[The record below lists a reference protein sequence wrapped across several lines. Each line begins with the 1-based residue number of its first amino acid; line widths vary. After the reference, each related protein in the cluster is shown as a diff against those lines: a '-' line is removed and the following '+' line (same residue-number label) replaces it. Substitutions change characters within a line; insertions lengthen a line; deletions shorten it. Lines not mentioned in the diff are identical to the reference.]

1 MAWSQGVSMQ
11 LRIAHTT
18 GFEYDGK
25 ANTSFNE
32 ARLTPQ
38 TLPGQIVVHS
48 RVEVSPTPW
57 AYTYKDYWGSQ
68 VTAFEVLDSHQSLT
82 VTASATVH
90 TSRSPVGEPV
100 MTWEGL
106 RSRSVAD
113 VHTEFLAMPER
124 VAPPEDLSV
133 LAGDIAESSATPSEA
148 AREVCALVYRDVKYV
163 SGSTTVDAFAAHA
176 WAEKTG
182 VCQDMAHI
190 VIGVLRSIGIPTR
203 YVSGYLHPR
212 GDPVVGEAV
221 SGESHAWVEWWD
233 EGWHG
238 FDPTNDT
245 EPGDRHVIV
254 ATGRDYNDVKPLSG
268 IFSGSGTSRMFVD
281 VQVTRLQ

>member
-1 MAWSQGVSMQ
+1 MQ

-32 ARLTPQ
+32 ARLTPL

-68 VTAFEVLDSHQSLT
+68 VTAFEVLDPHTSLT

-90 TSRSPVGEPV
+90 TDRAPVGDPV
-100 MTWEGL
+100 MSWEEM
-106 RSRSVAD
+106 RSEAVAD
-113 VHTEFLAMPER
+113 VHTEYLILPER
-124 VAPPEDLSV
+124 VAPTADLV
-133 LAGDIAESSATPSEA
+133 TAAKDIAVASATPSEA
-148 AREVCALVYRDVKYV
+148 AREVCSLVYKEVKYV
-163 SGSTTVDAFAAHA
+163 SGSTSVDAFAAHA
-176 WAEKTG
+176 WKERTG

-190 VIGVLRSIGIPTR
+190 VVGALRAIDIPTR
-203 YVSGYLHPR
+203 YVSGYLHPKT
-212 GDPVVGEAV
+212 DPVVGDTAK
-221 SGESHAWVEWWD
+221 GESHAWVEWWD
-233 EGWHG
+233 DGWRG

-245 EPGDRHVIV
+245 EPGDRHVIT

>member
-1 MAWSQGVSMQ
+1 MSMQ

-32 ARLTPQ
+32 ARLTPL

-57 AYTYKDYWGSQ
+57 AYTYRDYWGSQ
-68 VTAFEVLDSHQSLT
+68 VTAFEVLDPHTSLT

-90 TSRSPVGEPV
+90 TDRSPAGEPV
-100 MTWEGL
+100 MSWQEM
-106 RSRSVAD
+106 RSAEVAD
-113 VHTEFLAMPER
+113 VHTEYLTLPER
-124 VAPPEDLSV
+124 VVPTEDLV
-133 LAGDIAESSATPSEA
+133 AVAKEIAAASATPSEA
-148 AREVCALVYRDVKYV
+148 ARAICALVYSEVKYV
-163 SGSTTVDAFAAHA
+163 SGSTTVDAFGAHA
-176 WAEKTG
+176 WAERSG

-190 VIGVLRSIGIPTR
+190 VIGALRTVGIPTR
-203 YVSGYLHPR
+203 YVSGYLHPKV
-212 GDPVVGEAV
+212 DPVVGESAK
-221 SGESHAWVEWWD
+221 GESHAWVEWWD
-233 EGWHG
+233 DGWRG

>member
-1 MAWSQGVSMQ
+1 MSMQ

-32 ARLTPQ
+32 ARLTPL

-57 AYTYKDYWGSQ
+57 VYTYRDYWGAQ
-68 VTAFEVLDSHQSLT
+68 VTAFEVLDMHQSLT

-90 TSRSPVGEPV
+90 TDRALVGPSQMSWEEIRSAE
-100 MTWEGL
+100 
-106 RSRSVAD
+106 VAD
-113 VHTEFLAMPER
+113 LHTEFLILPER
-124 VAPPEDLSV
+124 VQPVDDLV
-133 LAGDIAESSATPSEA
+133 ALAQEIAAGSATPSEA
-148 AREVCALVYRDVKYV
+148 AREICALVYKEVKYV
-163 SGSTTVDAFAAHA
+163 SGSTTVDAFAAHS
-176 WAEKTG
+176 WTERSG

-190 VIGVLRSIGIPTR
+190 VIGALRSVGIPAR
-203 YVSGYLHPR
+203 YVSGYLHPKK
-212 GDPVVGEAV
+212 DPEIGVPAK
-221 SGESHAWVEWWD
+221 GESHAWVEWWD
-233 EGWHG
+233 DGWRG

-254 ATGRDYNDVKPLSG
+254 ATGRDYNDVKPLAG
-268 IFSGSGTSRMFVD
+268 VFSGTGTSRMFVD
-281 VQVTRLQ
+281 VQVTRLL

>member
-1 MAWSQGVSMQ
+1 MSMQ

-32 ARLTPQ
+32 ARLTPV
-38 TLPGQIVVHS
+38 TLPGQIVAHS

-68 VTAFEVLDSHQSLT
+68 VTAFEVLDPHTSLT
-82 VTASATVH
+82 VTSSATVH
-90 TSRSPVGEPV
+90 TSRFPAGEPV
-100 MTWEGL
+100 MSWEDVCTDAIADVFTEYLAQPARVASPDGL
-106 RSRSVAD
+106 R
-113 VHTEFLAMPER
+113 
-124 VAPPEDLSV
+124 V
-133 LAGDIAESSATPSEA
+133 LAGAIAESSATPTMA
-148 AREVCALVYRDVKYV
+148 AREICALVHREVKYV
-163 SGSTTVDAFAAHA
+163 SGSTTVDAFAAHS
-176 WAEKTG
+176 WVERSG

-190 VIGVLRSIGIPTR
+190 VIGALRSIGIPTR

-212 GDPVVGEAV
+212 TEPVVGEPI

-233 EGWHG
+233 EGWRG
-238 FDPTNDT
+238 YDPTNDT

>member
-1 MAWSQGVSMQ
+1 MSMQ

-18 GFEYDGK
+18 GFEYTGK

-32 ARLTPQ
+32 ARLTPL

-68 VTAFEVLDSHQSLT
+68 VTAFEVLDPHQSLT

-90 TSRSPVGEPV
+90 TDRTPAGDPLMSWDDMRQDA
-100 MTWEGL
+100 L
-106 RSRSVAD
+106 AD
-113 VHTEFLAMPER
+113 LHTESLALPER
-124 VAPPEDLSV
+124 VAPPQDLV
-133 LAGDIAESSATPSEA
+133 ALARDIAGSSASPTEA
-148 AREVCALVYRDVKYV
+148 AREVCALVYREVKYV
-163 SGSTTVDAFAAHA
+163 SGSTTVDAIAAHP
-176 WAEKTG
+176 WAERSG
-182 VCQDMAHI
+182 VCQDIAHI
-190 VIGVLRSIGIPTR
+190 VIGALRSIGIPTR
-203 YVSGYLHPR
+203 YVSGYLHPKA
-212 GDPVVGEAV
+212 DPIVGESAK
-221 SGESHAWVEWWD
+221 GESHAWVEWWD
-233 EGWHG
+233 DGWRG

-281 VQVTRLQ
+281 VEVTRLL

>member
-1 MAWSQGVSMQ
+1 MQ
-11 LRIAHTT
+11 LRIQHTT

-38 TLPGQIVVHS
+38 TLPGQIVIHS

-57 AYTYKDYWGSQ
+57 AYTYRDYWGSQ
-68 VTAFEVLDSHQSLT
+68 VTAFEVLDPHQSLT
-82 VTASATVH
+82 VTASATVAID
-90 TSRSPVGEPV
+90 RSPAGEPR
-100 MTWEGL
+100 MTWEQMRG
-106 RSRSVAD
+106 RDVAD
-113 VHTEFLAMPER
+113 LHTEFLTLPDR
-124 VAPPEDLSV
+124 VRPTDDLAV
-133 LAGDIAESSATPSEA
+133 LAQDIAASTDSPSAA
-148 AREVCALVYRDVKYV
+148 AREVCALVYREV
-163 SGSTTVDAFAAHA
+163 SYETGSTTVDAFAAHS
-176 WAEKTG
+176 WSERHG

-190 VIGVLRSIGIPTR
+190 VIGALRSIDVPAR
-203 YVSGYLHPR
+203 YVSGYLHPNV
-212 GDPVVGEAV
+212 DPQLGEPAR
-221 SGESHAWVEWWD
+221 GESHAWVEWWD
-233 EGWHG
+233 EGWRG

-254 ATGRDYNDVKPLSG
+254 ATGRDYNDVRPLSG

>member
-1 MAWSQGVSMQ
+1 MSMQ
-11 LRIAHTT
+11 LRIAHIT

-32 ARLTPQ
+32 ARLTPLN
-38 TLPGQIVVHS
+38 LPGQVIAHS
-48 RVEVSPTPW
+48 RVEVTPTPW
-57 AYTYKDYWGSQ
+57 AYTYRDYWGAQ
-68 VTAFEVLDSHQSLT
+68 VTAFEVLDPHMSLT
-82 VTASATVH
+82 VTASSTVH
-90 TSRSPVGEPV
+90 TNRAPEPGPQ
-100 MTWEGL
+100 MTWEEVRNGT
-106 RSRSVAD
+106 VAD
-113 VHTEFLAMPER
+113 VHTEYLELTER
-124 VAPPEDLSV
+124 VAPPDDL
-133 LAGDIAESSATPSEA
+133 AATAREIADASAKPAEA
-148 AREVCALVYRDVKYV
+148 ARAICALVHREVKYV
-163 SGSTTVDAFAAHA
+163 SGSTTVDAFAAHS
-176 WAEKTG
+176 WSEKSG

-190 VIGVLRSIGIPTR
+190 AIGALRSVGIPTR

-212 GDPVVGEAV
+212 SEPVIGETV

-233 EGWHG
+233 DGWRG

-245 EPGDRHVIV
+245 EPGNRHVIV

>member
-1 MAWSQGVSMQ
+1 MTMQ

-32 ARLTPQ
+32 ARLTPL

-57 AYTYKDYWGSQ
+57 VYTYKDYWGAQ
-68 VTAFEVLDSHQSLT
+68 VTAFEVLDPHQSLT

-90 TSRSPVGEPV
+90 TDRAPAGPPELSWEQIRSGDISD
-100 MTWEGL
+100 L
-106 RSRSVAD
+106 
-113 VHTEFLAMPER
+113 HTEFLTLPDR
-124 VAPPEDLSV
+124 VRPEDDLV
-133 LAGDIAESSATPSEA
+133 ALAREIADRNTTPGDA
-148 AREVCALVYRDVKYV
+148 AREICALVYQEVKYV
-163 SGSTTVDAFAAHA
+163 SGSTTVDAFAAHS
-176 WAEKTG
+176 WAERSG

-190 VIGVLRSIGIPTR
+190 AIGALRSVGIPAR
-203 YVSGYLHPR
+203 YVSGYLHPQKEPEI
-212 GDPVVGEAV
+212 GVPAK
-221 SGESHAWVEWWD
+221 GESHAWVEWWD
-233 EGWHG
+233 DGWRG

-245 EPGDRHVIV
+245 EPGDRHVIT

-268 IFSGSGTSRMFVD
+268 IFSGTGTSRMFVD
-281 VQVTRLQ
+281 VQVTRLL

>member
-1 MAWSQGVSMQ
+1 MQ

-32 ARLTPQ
+32 ARLTPL

-68 VTAFEVLDSHQSLT
+68 VTAFEVLDPHTSLT

-90 TSRSPVGEPV
+90 TDRSPVGEPV
-100 MTWEGL
+100 MAWEEM
-106 RSRSVAD
+106 RSEEVAD
-113 VHTEFLAMPER
+113 IHTEYLTLPER
-124 VAPPEDLSV
+124 VVPTEDL
-133 LAGDIAESSATPSEA
+133 IAAAREIADASATPSEA
-148 AREVCALVYRDVKYV
+148 AREVCALVYREVKYV
-163 SGSTTVDAFAAHA
+163 YGSTTVEAFGAHA
-176 WAEKTG
+176 WAERSG

-190 VIGVLRSIGIPTR
+190 VIGALRSIHIPTR
-203 YVSGYLHPR
+203 YVSGYLHPKV
-212 GDPVVGEAV
+212 DPVVGESAK
-221 SGESHAWVEWWD
+221 GESHAWVEWWD
-233 EGWHG
+233 DGWRG

-281 VQVTRLQ
+281 VQVTRVQ

>member
-1 MAWSQGVSMQ
+1 MQ

-32 ARLTPQ
+32 ARLTPL

-68 VTAFEVLDSHQSLT
+68 VTAFEVLDPHTSLT

-90 TSRSPVGEPV
+90 TDRSPVGPPV
-100 MTWEGL
+100 MSWDEM
-106 RSRSVAD
+106 RSEAVAD
-113 VHTEFLAMPER
+113 IQTEYLTLPDR
-124 VAPPEDLSV
+124 VVPPDDLV
-133 LAGDIAESSATPSEA
+133 VAAKDIAAASATPSEA
-148 AREVCALVYRDVKYV
+148 ARAVCALVYQEVKYV

-176 WAEKTG
+176 WAERSG
-182 VCQDMAHI
+182 VCQDIAHI
-190 VIGVLRSIGIPTR
+190 VVGALRAIDIPTR
-203 YVSGYLHPR
+203 YVSGYLHPKV
-212 GDPVVGEAV
+212 DPVVGESAK
-221 SGESHAWVEWWD
+221 GESHAWVEWWD
-233 EGWHG
+233 DGWRG

-245 EPGDRHVIV
+245 EPGDRHVIT

>member
-1 MAWSQGVSMQ
+1 MSMQ

-32 ARLTPQ
+32 ARLTPL
-38 TLPGQIVVHS
+38 TLPGQIVAHS

-57 AYTYKDYWGSQ
+57 TYTYKDYWGSQ
-68 VTAFEVLDSHQSLT
+68 VTAFEVLDPHHSLT

-90 TSRSPVGEPV
+90 TDRSPQPGPV
-100 MTWEGL
+100 LSWEQL
-106 RSRSVAD
+106 RSDAVAD
-113 VHTEFLAMPER
+113 LHTEYLALPER
-124 VAPPEDLSV
+124 VAPTTDLVV
-133 LAGDIAESSATPSEA
+133 LAGEIADASATPGEA
-148 AREVCALVYRDVKYV
+148 AREVCSLIYREVKYL
-163 SGSTTVDAFAAHA
+163 SGSTTVDAFAAHS
-176 WAEKTG
+176 WAERSG
-182 VCQDMAHI
+182 VCQDVAHI
-190 VIGVLRSIGIPTR
+190 TIGALRSMGIPAR
-203 YVSGYLHPR
+203 YVSGYLHPSP
-212 GDPVVGEAV
+212 DPEVGEPV

-233 EGWHG
+233 DGWHG

-254 ATGRDYNDVKPLSG
+254 AQGRDYNDVKPLSG
-268 IFSGSGTSRMFVD
+268 IFSGSGTSKMFVD

>member
-1 MAWSQGVSMQ
+1 MSLQ

-32 ARLTPQ
+32 ARLTPL
-38 TLPGQIVVHS
+38 TLPGQIVAHS

-57 AYTYKDYWGSQ
+57 AYTYRDYWGSQ
-68 VTAFEVLDSHQSLT
+68 VTAFEVLDPHQSLT

-90 TSRSPVGEPV
+90 THRFPAGDPLMSWADMRSAP
-100 MTWEGL
+100 
-106 RSRSVAD
+106 VAD
-113 VHTEFLAMPER
+113 LHTEYLALPDR
-124 VAPPEDLSV
+124 VAPPEDLV
-133 LAGDIAESSATPSEA
+133 AGAQEIADASATPGEA
-148 AREVCALVYRDVKYV
+148 AREICALVYREVKYV
-163 SGSTTVDAFAAHA
+163 SGSTTVDAFAAHS
-176 WAEKTG
+176 WAERSG

-190 VIGVLRSIGIPTR
+190 AIGALRSIGIPAR

-212 GDPVVGEAV
+212 ADPVIGEPV

-233 EGWHG
+233 EGWRG
-238 FDPTNDT
+238 YDPTNDT

-254 ATGRDYNDVKPLSG
+254 AMGRDYNDVKPLSG

>member
-1 MAWSQGVSMQ
+1 MSMQ

-32 ARLTPQ
+32 ARLTPL
-38 TLPGQIVVHS
+38 TLPGQIVAHS

-57 AYTYKDYWGSQ
+57 VYTYRDYWGAQ
-68 VTAFEVLDSHQSLT
+68 VTAFEVLDPHQSLT

-90 TSRSPVGEPV
+90 TDRSPSGPPT
-100 MTWEGL
+100 MSWEDI
-106 RSRSVAD
+106 RSDQVAD
-113 VHTEFLAMPER
+113 VHTEFLTLPDR
-124 VAPPEDLSV
+124 VRPEDDLV
-133 LAGDIAESSATPSEA
+133 ALAREIAANSATPGEA
-148 AREVCALVYRDVKYV
+148 AQQICALVYKEVKYV
-163 SGSTTVDAFAAHA
+163 SGSTTVDAFAAHS
-176 WAEKTG
+176 WSERSG

-190 VIGVLRSIGIPTR
+190 AIGALRSIGIPAR
-203 YVSGYLHPR
+203 YVSGYLHPASEPEI
-212 GDPVVGEAV
+212 GVPAT
-221 SGESHAWVEWWD
+221 GESHAWVEWWD
-233 EGWHG
+233 DGWRG

-268 IFSGSGTSRMFVD
+268 IFSGTGTSRMFVD